1 MRVGEYAPGGI
12 EAHTRLYN
20 HSIRHDAPPPAR
32 VATDSYE
39 QEAEVLLQ
47 LGIGKPTIAR
57 AMQLARRNGTSIEQE
72 LLAGGAVDADSYYA
86 ALARGLRLPFLPTID
101 SSLVNDDKALDSQL
115 AQARC
120 VRLTYINKGMLAI
133 VPEARNLAALSQLFE
148 KKPGLADSIVI
159 TTPTALRAAVWG
171 TGSVRRLRESVTT
184 LFEDK
189 ARFSARIVLSGKQ
202 GFLAGTGVCA
212 FAFALATGTLSL
224 TILHAAISLLY
235 LAAILVRAVALVD
248 RKSGVPSLPASERL
262 PVYTVLIALYREA
275 DVVAQLVRAL
285 RRLNWPMSRLDIKLV
300 CEADDHATIEAL
312 RSERLEPQFEIV
324 EVPPAHPRTKPK
336 ALNYA
341 LAGARGEFV
350 VIYDAEDRPHPDQ
363 LRAAYAQFAASPP
376 DVVCLQAP
384 LVISNGSASWI
395 SAAFALEYAALFR
408 MLLPMLARRRM
419 PVPLGGTSNHMRVAD
434 LRACGGWD
442 PHNVTED
449 ADLGMRLYRLGYRC
463 GVIDCPTYED
473 APATFR
479 VWLNQRTR
487 WFKGWL
493 QTWLVMMREPARLL
507 REMGMGGFLMFQ
519 LLIGGMLL
527 SSLTHPWLIM
537 LLVTTAGYLALGFP
551 PTDTGEGALFL
562 LDLANMAASYGLFL
576 LLGSV
581 VMLREEKRSVGWRW
595 LYVPLYWMMI
605 SVASWRALF
614 ELPRKPFFWDKTPH
628 IPVSSSEKL
637 RRF

>member
-1 MRVGEYAPGGI
+1 MRIGEYAPGAI
-12 EAHTRLYN
+12 EDRPLLDDRSTH
-20 HSIRHDAPPPAR
+20 HSAPPPAR
-32 VATDSYE
+32 SATDAYQ

-57 AMQLARRNGTSIEQE
+57 AMQVARRNGTSIEQE
-72 LLAGGAVDADSYYA
+72 LLASGSIDADSYYA
-86 ALARGLRLPFLPTID
+86 SLARGLRLPFIPAID
-101 SSLVNDDKALDSQL
+101 SSLVSDDKALDSQL
-115 AQARC
+115 LDARC
-120 VRLTYINKGMLAI
+120 IRLNYISKGMLAI
-133 VPEARNLAALSQLFE
+133 VPEARNLAALSQIFE
-148 KKPGLADSIVI
+148 KKPGLADRIVI
-159 TTPTALRAAVWG
+159 TTPAALRAAVWKAG
-171 TGSVRRLRESVTT
+171 TSRRLRESVTT
-184 LFEDK
+184 LFEDRS
-189 ARFSARIVLSGKQ
+189 RFSARIVLSGKQ
-202 GFLAGTGVCA
+202 GFLAGAGICA
-212 FAFALATGTLSL
+212 FAFALATGTLTL
-224 TILHAAISLLY
+224 TVLHATISLLY
-235 LAAILVRAVALVD
+235 LAAILVRAAALVE
-248 RKSGVPSLPASERL
+248 RRREQPNLPMSECL
-262 PVYTVLIALYREA
+262 PVYTVLVPLYREA
-275 DVVAQLVRAL
+275 NVVNQLVKAL
-285 RRLNWPMSRLDIKLV
+285 GRLNWPVSRLDIKLI

-312 RSERLEPQFEIV
+312 KSEQLGPQFEIV

-363 LRAAYAQFAASPP
+363 LRAAYAQFAASPR

-384 LVISNGSASWI
+384 LVISNGAASWI
-395 SAAFALEYAALFR
+395 TAAFALEYAALFR

-419 PVPLGGTSNHMRVAD
+419 PVPLGGTSNHLRVAE

-442 PHNVTED
+442 PYNVTED
-449 ADLGMRLYRLGYRC
+449 ADLGMRLYRLGYVC

-473 APATFR
+473 APATVR

-493 QTWLVMMREPARLL
+493 QTWLVMMREPGRLL
-507 REMGMGGFLMFQ
+507 GEMGVGGFLMFQ

-537 LLVTTAGYLALGFP
+537 LLVSAAGYLALGFP
-551 PTDTGEGALFL
+551 PAGSGEGLLFL

-576 LLGSV
+576 LLGRA

-595 LYVPLYWMMI
+595 IYVPLYWLMI
-605 SVASWRALF
+605 SLAAWRALL

-628 IPVSSSEKL
+628 VPAAASDRL
-637 RRF
+637 RRV

>member
-1 MRVGEYAPGGI
+1 MRVGEYAPGSI
-12 EAHTRLYN
+12 EARARLYD
-20 HSIRHDAPPPAR
+20 HSTRHDAPPPAR
-32 VATDSYE
+32 VANDSYD

-86 ALARGLRLPFLPTID
+86 SLARGLRLPFLPTID

-120 VRLTYINKGMLAI
+120 VRLNYINKGMLAI
-133 VPEARNLAALSQLFE
+133 VPEARNLAALSQAFE
-148 KKPGLADSIVI
+148 TKPGLADSIVI
-159 TTPTALRAAVWG
+159 TTPAALRAAVWR

-202 GFLAGTGVCA
+202 GFLAGASVCA
-212 FAFALATGTLSL
+212 FAFAVATGTLSL
-224 TILHAAISLLY
+224 TVLHAAISLLY
-235 LAAILVRAVALVD
+235 LAAILVRAAALVD

-285 RRLNWPMSRLDIKLV
+285 RRLNWPASRLDIKLV

-312 RSERLEPQFEIV
+312 RSEHLEAQFEIV

-350 VIYDAEDRPHPDQ
+350 AIYDAEDRPHPDQ

-395 SAAFALEYAALFR
+395 SAVFALEYAALFR
-408 MLLPMLARRRM
+408 MLLPMLARWRM

-449 ADLGMRLYRLGYRC
+449 ADLGMRLHRLGHRC

-473 APATFR
+473 APATFK

-537 LLVTTAGYLALGFP
+537 LLVTTAGYLAFGFP
-551 PTDTGEGALFL
+551 PTGSSEGALFL

-576 LLGSV
+576 LLGRV

-605 SVASWRALF
+605 SVAAWRALF